1 VPPLKLVKRTN
12 NYEQKSQVFSK
23 QSTRK
28 IADLLNA
35 VVSAKGSGYLARIK
49 GYKIAGKTGTAEIV
63 IDGQYNKNGAKRTF
77 FAGFV
82 PVKKPKYIMV
92 TRLDYPKKCYSH
104 YKPKKKISC
113 EGSNSATI
121 AFNEAM
127 TNILNN
133 DQSIKALSKKNSKKK

>member
-63 IDGQYNKNGAKRTF
+63 ID
-77 FAGFV
+77 
-82 PVKKPKYIMV
+82 
-92 TRLDYPKKCYSH
+92 
-104 YKPKKKISC
+104 
-113 EGSNSATI
+113 
-121 AFNEAM
+121 
-127 TNILNN
+127 
-133 DQSIKALSKKNSKKK
+133 